1 MHIFVVAWILR
12 EHAVYF
18 AGKII
23 NLLYTYISHRTN
35 TPAITTTP
43 VSETSKTTVTYESL
57 AKKYETYE
65 AKMKQKFMLSYDL
78 TADIDYNSN
87 IDDIFYDPE
96 KHHYAV
102 LAENN
107 QYEKTWKTRILI
119 EAIPDGSV
127 IMYYDPYKR
136 GFAYFSMQSIPY
148 HLLNAIAMK
157 YVLTYRCRYFFM
169 DEAETPASCPSKLI
183 DLEKWE
189 PKENRVSNSEG
200 IKFVTSTTK
209 DVWTQSKE
217 KGRGGPFAKFK
228 SYNTPVKKAVEQ
240 RKGKQ
245 TVIKNRFIY
254 LGNPRYFSILQK
266 IPFAV
271 QTKKKMS
278 YKEFKALKSKM
289 ENNPTKMN
297 TTEEKELESMC
308 MQLKPKST
316 V

>member
-1 MHIFVVAWILR
+1 MFILAWILR
-12 EHAVYF
+12 ESIREHAEYF
-18 AGKII
+18 FGKIFGII
-23 NLLYTYISHRTN
+23 NNYLRQLN
-35 TPAITTTP
+35 T
-43 VSETSKTTVTYESL
+43 SVTQQQPPHIVNSVAQESL
-57 AKKYETYE
+57 AKKYEAYE

-78 TADIDYNSN
+78 TSDIDYNTN
-87 IDDIFYDPE
+87 VDDIFYDPE

-119 EAIPDGSV
+119 ESIPDGSV

-136 GFAYFSMQSIPY
+136 GFAYFSVQSIPY

-189 PKENRVSNSEG
+189 LKEKRISNSEG
-200 IKFVTSTTK
+200 IKFLTSTTK
-209 DVWTQSKE
+209 DVWTQSRE
-217 KGRGGPFAKFK
+217 KGPFAKFK

-266 IPFAV
+266 IPFPLHA
-271 QTKKKMS
+271 KKKMS

-289 ENNPTKMN
+289 ETDNLTK
-297 TTEEKELESMC
+297 TDTSEEKELESMC
-308 MQLKPKST
+308 MKLKPNAPL
-316 V
+316 